1 MENKVLKVLVK
12 RGFNAEFAV
21 ELISKNLA
29 DAQRMFP
36 EAKAAKLAEAVS
48 CL

>member
-1 MENKVLKVLVK
+1 MENKVIALMVK
-12 RGFNAEFAV
+12 RGFNIETATNMV
-21 ELISKNLA
+21 TKNLA

-36 EAKAAKLAEAVS
+36 EAKAAKLADVVA